1 MAHMVSNL
9 NLSPKEILAV
19 TFTNKAARE
28 MRERIIT
35 LLGKRRARGLTVS
48 TFHSLGLRILK
59 EDIDKLGYQKNY
71 SIFDPS
77 DQLSIIREAL
87 KKYHD
92 HQKDSAFDKGVIISK
107 IGFLK
112 NKGITEDQYADS
124 EYFDPESAYDH
135 CTDYCYRFYQDKLK
149 FFNAID
155 FDDILLLVVRLF
167 KEFPDCAK
175 KYSERFRFIMV
186 DEYQDTNPLQFQMVQ
201 GLTTVHQ
208 NLCVVGDDDQAI
220 YSFRGA
226 DISNIL
232 SFEKTYPHAKI
243 IKLEENYRSTTPI
256 IELANEVI
264 KQNKQRRGK
273 HLFSRRPSPL
283 QPILWA
289 TQDTDHEAQIVADEI
304 AKHQANGGHLG
315 DIAILYRSN
324 TQAPPLEDQLRLA
337 EIPYTIVGGQ
347 KLYDKKEVKDLMAY
361 LYVIN
366 NSSDELSLRRILN
379 IPHRGIG
386 TKTLEKFVERA
397 KELNCTLFEAMEK
410 HPELGARDGTIEKFI
425 ELIHR
430 FKKQFSTYTLSESIT
445 NLIDEINYY
454 DWVDR
459 QYDSAKQTE
468 RKRHDI
474 EYFIESANRFT
485 RFNQGD
491 SSLQA
496 FVEKL
501 LLQDSQD
508 RNSVEDEDQDVRP
521 NEVTM
526 MTLHSSKGLEYKTI
540 FLVGMEEELL
550 PHKKTIQEN
559 GDIGEERRLCYVGIT
574 RAEERLFM
582 TYCKQRKIYNK
593 ETPRF
598 KSRFIDELKGYYLE
612 QDRTTFGH
620 LSPEEAEKYKK
631 DFFADLLAGLD
642 D

>member
-1 MAHMVSNL
+1 MVSNL
-9 NLSPKEILAV
+9 NLSPREILAV

-35 LLGKRRARGLTVS
+35 LLGKRRARGMTVS

-59 EDIDKLGYQKNY
+59 EDIDKLGYHKNY

-92 HQKDSAFDKGVIISK
+92 HQKDAAFDKGVIISK
-107 IGFLK
+107 IGYLK
-112 NKGITEDQYADS
+112 NKGITEDEFADS
-124 EYFDPESAYDH
+124 EFFDPESAYDH
-135 CTDYCYRFYQDKLK
+135 CIDYCYRFYQDKLK
-149 FFNAID
+149 FYNAID

-167 KEFPDCAK
+167 REFPDCAK
-175 KYSERFRFIMV
+175 KYSERFRYIMV

-201 GLTTVHQ
+201 GLTSIHQ

-226 DISNIL
+226 DITNIL
-232 SFEKTYPHAKI
+232 SFEKNYADAKI

-264 KQNKQRRGK
+264 KQNKNRRGK
-273 HLFSRRPSPL
+273 HLFSRRPSP
-283 QPILWA
+283 QMPILWA

-304 AKHQANGGHLG
+304 SKHMAQGGHLG

-324 TQAPPLEDQLRLA
+324 TQAPPVEDQLRMN

-347 KLYDKKEVKDLMAY
+347 KLYDKKEIKDLMAY

-366 NSSDELSLRRILN
+366 NPADELSLRRILN
-379 IPHRGIG
+379 IPNRGIG
-386 TKTLEKFVERA
+386 TKTLEKFIEAA
-397 KELNCTLFEAMEK
+397 KEMDCTLFEAMERR
-410 HPELGARDGTIEKFI
+410 PELASRDGVIEKFI
-425 ELIHR
+425 ELIHKFR
-430 FKKQFSTYTLSESIT
+430 QEFATYTLAEAIT
-445 NLIDEINYY
+445 NLIESIEYY
-454 DWVDR
+454 DWIDR
-459 QYDSAKQTE
+459 QYDSAKLVE
-468 RKRHDI
+468 RKRNDV

-485 RFNQGD
+485 RFSQGNTT
-491 SSLQA
+491 LQA
-496 FVEKL
+496 FVERL
-501 LLQDSQD
+501 LMQDSQD
-508 RNSVEDEDQDVRP
+508 RDSVEEDDHDVRP

-526 MTLHSSKGLEYKTI
+526 MTLHSSKGLEFKTI
-540 FLVGMEEELL
+540 FMIGMEEESL

-574 RAEERLFM
+574 RAEEKLIM

-593 ETPRF
+593 DTPRF
-598 KSRFIDELKGYYLE
+598 KSRFIEALGGYYLE

-620 LSPEEAEKYKK
+620 LSPEEAEQYKK